1 MLRRFF
7 AILVLALGCNAAQAA
22 GVPQA
27 PKVDAKA
34 HFLIDMHSE
43 RVLTENGA
51 DERLEPASLT
61 KMMTSYVVFS
71 EISRGKFTLADE
83 VLVSE
88 KAWRMK
94 GSRMFI
100 EVESR
105 VPVEALLMGLIVQS
119 GNDAAVALAEFA
131 AGDES
136 TFADLMNHYARR
148 LGMSGSHFANASGLP
163 EPDHYTTAR
172 DMALIAAALIRDFPQ
187 YYPWNAVRE
196 YEYGGIKQRN
206 RNALLFRDESVD
218 GLKTG
223 YTKAARYCLVAS
235 AKREGMR
242 LIAVVMGAESSRS
255 RARMAQSLLNYGF
268 RFYETR
274 RVYAS
279 NETVTDVRVWKGDAK
294 RLALGLEQNLYVTV
308 PRGRYDEIDAEMEIA
323 AKLAAPVRMGEP
335 QGVLRLA
342 LGDELS
348 IERPL
353 VALEDI
359 AEGDLWQRV
368 SDHVRLMFE

>member
-1 MLRRFF
+1 MRRRFF
-7 AILVLALGCNAAQAA
+7 AILVLVLACNAVQAA
-22 GVPQA
+22 GAPQ
-27 PKVDAKA
+27 PPDVDAKV

-43 RVLTENGA
+43 SVLAEDGA
-51 DERLEPASLT
+51 DERVEPASLT

-71 EISRGKFTLADE
+71 EMARGEFKLADQ

-100 EVESR
+100 EVGTR

-119 GNDAAVALAEFA
+119 GNDAAVALAEFV

-136 TFADLMNHYARR
+136 TFADLMNRYAHR
-148 LGMSGSHFANASGLP
+148 LGMSGSHFTNASGLP
-163 EPDHYTTAR
+163 EPDNYTTAP
-172 DMALIAAALIRDFPQ
+172 DMARIAAALIRDFPE
-187 YYPWNAVRE
+187 YYPWNAVRA
-196 YEYGGIKQRN
+196 YEYGGINQRN

-223 YTKAARYCLVAS
+223 YTRAAGYCLVAS
-235 AKREGMR
+235 AKRDGMR
-242 LIAVVMGAESSRS
+242 LIAVVMGAKSS
-255 RARMAQSLLNYGF
+255 RARARIAQSLLNYGF

-279 NETVTDVRVWKGDAK
+279 DEKVADVRVWKGDAK

-308 PRGRYDEIDAEMEIA
+308 PRGQYDELNAEMEIA
-323 AKLAAPVRMGEP
+323 TRLVAPVRAGEQ

-342 LGDELS
+342 LGEELT

-353 VALEDI
+353 VALDDV
-359 AEGDLWQRV
+359 AEGNLWQKV

>member
-1 MLRRFF
+1 M
-7 AILVLALGCNAAQAA
+7 
-22 GVPQA
+22 
-27 PKVDAKA
+27 
-34 HFLIDMHSE
+34 
-43 RVLTENGA
+43 
-51 DERLEPASLT
+51 
-61 KMMTSYVVFS
+61 
-71 EISRGKFTLADE
+71 
-83 VLVSE
+83 
-88 KAWRMK
+88 
-94 GSRMFI
+94 
-100 EVESR
+100 
-105 VPVEALLMGLIVQS
+105 
-119 GNDAAVALAEFA
+119 
-131 AGDES
+131 
-136 TFADLMNHYARR
+136 
-148 LGMSGSHFANASGLP
+148 
-163 EPDHYTTAR
+163 
-172 DMALIAAALIRDFPQ
+172 
-187 YYPWNAVRE
+187 RE

-294 RLALGLEQNLYVTV
+294 RLALGLEQQSVRHGAT
-308 PRGRYDEIDAEMEIA
+308 RARYRRDRCGDGDRREACV
-323 AKLAAPVRMGEP
+323 APVRMGEP

-353 VALEDI
+353 VALTRHI

>member
-1 MLRRFF
+1 MLRRLF
-7 AILVLALGCNAAQAA
+7 AILVLVLGCNAAQAA
-22 GVPQA
+22 GAPQA

-43 RVLTENGA
+43 RVLTEDGA

-71 EISRGKFTLADE
+71 EMARGKFTLADE

-100 EVESR
+100 EVGSR

-136 TFADLMNHYARR
+136 TFADLMNRNARR

-223 YTKAARYCLVAS
+223 YTKAAAYCLVAS

-255 RARMAQSLLNYGF
+255 RARMVQSLLNYGF

-294 RLALGLEQNLYVTV
+294 RLALGLEQDLYVTV

-323 AKLAAPVRMGEP
+323 ARLAAPVRMGEP

-353 VALEDI
+353 VALGDI

>member
-1 MLRRFF
+1 MHRRFL
-7 AILVLALGCNAAQAA
+7 AILLLVFGCNSAQGAD
-22 GVPQA
+22 VPQ
-27 PKVDAKA
+27 PPEVDAKA
-34 HFLIDMHSE
+34 HFLIDMHSK
-43 RVLTENGA
+43 RVLSGDGA
-51 DERLEPASLT
+51 DERVEPASLT

-71 EISRGKFTLADE
+71 EMARGKFNLADE

-100 EVESR
+100 EVGTR
-105 VPVEALLMGLIVQS
+105 VSVEALLMGLIVQS
-119 GNDAAVALAEFA
+119 GNDAAVALAEFV
-131 AGDES
+131 AGEES
-136 TFADLMNHYARR
+136 TFADLMNRHALR
-148 LGMSGSHFANASGLP
+148 LGMSGSNFTNSSGLP

-172 DMALIAAALIRDFPQ
+172 DMAIMAAALIRDYPEF
-187 YYPWNAVRE
+187 YPWNAVRE

-206 RNALLFRDESVD
+206 RNTLLFRDESVD

-235 AKREGMR
+235 AKREEMR
-242 LIAVVMGAESSRS
+242 LIAVVMGAKSS
-255 RARMAQSLLNYGF
+255 RARARSAQSLLNYGF

-274 RVYAS
+274 NVYAS
-279 NETVTDVRVWKGDAK
+279 DEKIADVRVWKGDAK
-294 RLALGLEQNLYVTV
+294 RLALGLEQSLYVTV
-308 PRGRYDEIDAEMEIA
+308 PRGRYDEIDAKMEIA
-323 AKLAAPVRMGEP
+323 SRLVAPVRVGEQ

-353 VALEDI
+353 VALEDV
-359 AEGDLWQRV
+359 AEGNLWQRV

>member
-1 MLRRFF
+1 MSSRFF
-7 AILVLALGCNAAQAA
+7 ALLVPVLCCAAVQAA
-22 GVPQA
+22 GVPQP

-43 RVLTENGA
+43 RVLSGGGA
-51 DERLEPASLT
+51 EERVEPASLT

-71 EISRGKFTLADE
+71 EMARGKFELGDQ

-88 KAWRMK
+88 KAWRMQ

-100 EVESR
+100 EVGKR
-105 VPVEALLMGLIVQS
+105 VSVEALLMGLIVQS
-119 GNDAAVALAEFA
+119 GNDAAVALAEHT
-131 AGDES
+131 AGDEG
-136 TFADLMNHYARR
+136 TFADLMNRHARR
-148 LGMSGSHFANASGLP
+148 LGMTGSHFTNASGLP
-163 EPDHYTTAR
+163 GPDHYTTAR
-172 DMALIAAALIRDFPQ
+172 DMALIAAALIRDFPE

-206 RNALLFRDESVD
+206 RNSLLFRDESVD

-223 YTKAARYCLVAS
+223 YTKKARYCLVAS

-242 LIAVVMGAESSRS
+242 LIAVVMGAKSS
-255 RARMAQSLLNYGF
+255 RARARIAQSLLDYGF

-279 NETVTDVRVWKGDAK
+279 EEKVTEVRVWKGDAE
-294 RLALGLEQNLYVTV
+294 RLALGLDRNLYVTV
-308 PRGRYDEIDAEMEIA
+308 PRGRYGEIDAKMEIA
-323 AKLAAPVRMGEP
+323 TRLVAPVRAGEQ
-335 QGVLRLA
+335 QGVLRLVLGEELAVERSLIA
-342 LGDELS
+342 LNDVE
-348 IERPL
+348 
-353 VALEDI
+353 
-359 AEGDLWQRV
+359 EGNLWRKV